1 MLDDKEISHREAL
14 QKQMQGFTNKF
25 EELAQAQAAD
35 RAVEIQRLR
44 EELTQAQAA
53 DRAVEI
59 QRLREE
65 LQAQKAEMA
74 NLKVSLPQFYD

>member
-14 QKQMQGFTNKF
+14 QKQMQGYTNKF
-25 EELAQAQAAD
+25 GELAQGHAAD
-35 RAVEIQRLR
+35 K
-44 EELTQAQAA
+44 AA
-53 DRAVEI
+53 EI

-74 NLKVSLPQFYD
+74 NLKASLSQFYD